1 MKIKRIAVL
10 TSGGDSPGM
19 NCAVRSVVRFAHWK
33 GIEIFGV
40 MHGYRGLISEE
51 FIPLGPRDVSNIIS
65 RGGTILKAARC
76 EEFYEKEGRE
86 KAYKNL
92 ISRNI
97 DGLIVIGGDGSFHGA
112 LLLHQEFG
120 FPVVGIPG
128 TIDNDIN
135 GTQRTLGFDT
145 ALNTAMSAIDKIK
158 DTATSMDRIFLIE
171 VMGRLSSAIAVFSA
185 LAGGAEDVII
195 PGERTDLKNM
205 IEKIEGGRKKG
216 KKSWI
221 IIVAEGAGKA
231 EEFAREFR
239 KYISDVRVT
248 VIGHLQ
254 RGGGPSAFDR
264 ILGALMGQ
272 AAVQALLEGKHYHA
286 IGWRNDDVIVY
297 ELQEAI
303 KPQDREKISSY
314 HQLIHILT

>member
-1 MKIKRIAVL
+1 MDIKRIAVL

-19 NCAVRSVVRFAHWK
+19 NCAIRSVVRFAHYK
-33 GIEIFGV
+33 GIEVLGV
-40 MHGYRGLISEE
+40 INGYKGLLCRE

-76 EEFYEKEGRE
+76 EEFYYKEGRK
-86 KAYKNL
+86 KAYQSL
-92 ISRNI
+92 ISRDIN
-97 DGLIVIGGDGSFHGA
+97 GLIVIGGDGSFHGA
-112 LLLHQEFG
+112 LLLYKEFG
-120 FPVVGIPG
+120 LPVVGIPG

-185 LAGGAEDVII
+185 LAGGAEDIII
-195 PGERTDLKNM
+195 PGEKLNLEKM
-205 IEKIEGGRKKG
+205 IEKIEEGRRKG
-216 KKSWI
+216 KKSWL

-231 EEFAREFR
+231 EEFAKQFR
-239 KYISDVRVT
+239 KHISDVRVT

-254 RGGGPSAFDR
+254 RGGSPSAFDR
-264 ILGALMGQ
+264 ILGALMGT
-272 AAVQALLEGKHYHA
+272 AAVQALLEGKTHHA
-286 IGWRNDDVIVY
+286 IGWRNDEIVTY
-297 ELQEAI
+297 PLDEAV
-303 KPQDREKISSY
+303 KPHKEKYSY
-314 HQLIHILT
+314 HHHLIHILT

>member
-19 NCAVRSVVRFAHWK
+19 NCAIRSIVRFAHYK
-33 GIEIFGV
+33 GIKVFGV
-40 MHGYRGLISEE
+40 MHGYKGLISRE
-51 FIPLGPRDVSNIIS
+51 FISLGPRDVSNIIS

-76 EEFYEKEGRE
+76 EEFYDKKGRE

-92 ISRNI
+92 IANNI
-97 DGLIVIGGDGSFHGA
+97 NGLIVIGGDGSFHGA

-135 GTQRTLGFDT
+135 GTERTLGFDT

-171 VMGRLSSAIAVFSA
+171 VMGRLSPAIAVFSA

-195 PGERTDLKNM
+195 PQEKLKLGEM
-205 IEKIEGGRKKG
+205 IEKIEEGRKKG

-231 EEFAREFR
+231 EEFAKEFR
-239 KYISDVRVT
+239 KHISDVRVT

-272 AAVQALLEGKHYHA
+272 AAVQALLKGKHHHA
-286 IGWRNDDVIVY
+286 IGWREDDVRVY

-303 KPQDREKISSY
+303 KPHDKGKISFY

>member
-1 MKIKRIAVL
+1 MDIKRIAVL

-19 NCAVRSVVRFAHWK
+19 NCAIRSVVRFAHYK
-33 GIEIFGV
+33 GIEVLGV
-40 MHGYRGLISEE
+40 INGYKGLLCEE

-76 EEFYEKEGRE
+76 EEFYNKEGRK
-86 KAYKNL
+86 KAYQSL
-92 ISRNI
+92 ISRDIN
-97 DGLIVIGGDGSFHGA
+97 GLIVIGGDGSFHGA
-112 LLLHQEFG
+112 LLLYKEFG
-120 FPVVGIPG
+120 LPVVGIPG

-185 LAGGAEDVII
+185 LAGGAEDIII
-195 PGERTDLKNM
+195 PGEKLNLEKM
-205 IEKIEGGRKKG
+205 IEKIEEGRRKG
-216 KKSWI
+216 KKSWL

-231 EEFAREFR
+231 EEFAKQFR
-239 KYISDVRVT
+239 KHISDVRVT

-254 RGGGPSAFDR
+254 RGGSPSAFDR
-264 ILGALMGQ
+264 ILGALMGA
-272 AAVQALLEGKHYHA
+272 AAVQALLEGKTHHA
-286 IGWRNDDVIVY
+286 IGWRNDEIVTY
-297 ELQEAI
+297 PLEEAV
-303 KPQDREKISSY
+303 KPHKEKYSY
-314 HQLIHILT
+314 YHHLIHILT

>member
-1 MKIKRIAVL
+1 MDIKRIAVL

-19 NCAVRSVVRFAHWK
+19 NCAIRSVVRFAHYK
-33 GIEIFGV
+33 GIEVLGV
-40 MHGYRGLISEE
+40 IHGYKGLLSGE

-76 EEFYEKEGRE
+76 EEFYHKQGRE

-92 ISRNI
+92 ISKNI
-97 DGLIVIGGDGSFHGA
+97 NGLIVIGGDGSFHGA
-112 LLLHQEFG
+112 LLLYKEFG
-120 FPVVGIPG
+120 LPVVGIPG

-135 GTQRTLGFDT
+135 GTHRTLGFDT

-185 LAGGAEDVII
+185 LAGGAEDIII
-195 PGERTDLKNM
+195 PGEKLNLEKM
-205 IEKIEGGRKKG
+205 IEKIEEGRRKG

-231 EEFAREFR
+231 EKFAEQFR
-239 KYISDVRVT
+239 KHISDVRVT

-264 ILGALMGQ
+264 ILGALMGT
-272 AAVQALLEGKHYHA
+272 AAVQALLEGKSHHA
-286 IGWRNDDVIVY
+286 IGWRNDEIITY
-297 ELQEAI
+297 PLEEAV
-303 KPQDREKISSY
+303 KPHKEKYSYY